1 MARLVRDN
9 RLETR
14 TARLNLKL
22 RLKPYFRSLDP
33 GLALGYFRGRTGGT
47 WIARKYVGA
56 EKYTTHR
63 LGIADDKAD
72 RDGVKVLSYAD
83 AIIAARAWWTSPAN
97 AERDQP
103 AAYTVA
109 DALNDYVQ
117 HLRSK
122 GSRGIDGTV
131 GKIEA
136 HVRPALGGMLVR
148 ELTTRAVADFQAQ
161 LAVRPRLTR
170 NRKPLTNAL
179 TGDREESR
187 ARRATANRTMAVLK
201 AALNLAYR
209 EGRAATDDAWRRVRP
224 FPNTSAARVRY
235 LTPSQITQLD
245 AHLSDDFRDL
255 FHGALVTGARYQELA
270 SLRVADVDLENGTVL
285 FRETKNGKPRHA
297 YLPDEG
303 RRVFMRVTKSRE
315 PHEHVFLRS
324 NGSRWKQS
332 DQARPMLNGCKRAGV
347 SPAVSFHDLRHT
359 FGALLAQRGVPM
371 RVIAEALGHSDTRI
385 TEKHY
390 AHLSPSYVAAAIRG
404 AFPTLLPDIE
414 QQERKQ
420 SLR

>member
-22 RLKPYFRSLDP
+22 RPKPYYRSLDP

-47 WIARKYVGA
+47 WIARKYVGD
-56 EKYTTHR
+56 EKYVTR
-63 LGIADDKAD
+63 KLGIADDKTD
-72 RDGVKVLSYAD
+72 RDGTRVLSYAD
-83 AIIAARAWWTSPAN
+83 AITAARDWWSSPTDTHNRALTT
-97 AERDQP
+97 
-103 AAYTVA
+103 YTVA
-109 DALNDYVQ
+109 DALDDYVK
-117 HLRSK
+117 HLHNK
-122 GSRGIDGTV
+122 GSRGVAGTV

-136 HVRPALGGMLVR
+136 HIRPALGASHIR
-148 ELTTRAVADFQAQ
+148 ELTTRAISEFQAR
-161 LAVRPRLTR
+161 LASHPRLTR
-170 NRKPLTNAL
+170 NGRPLTDAL
-179 TGDREESR
+179 TGEREETR

-224 FPNTSAARVRY
+224 FPNTSAARIRY
-235 LTPSQITQLD
+235 LTQSQIVELD
-245 AHLSDDFRDL
+245 AHLPSDFRDL

-270 SLRVADVDLENGTVL
+270 SLRVADVDLESGTVL
-285 FRETKNGKPRHA
+285 FRETKNGKPRHT

-303 RRVFMRVTKSRE
+303 RRVFSRVTESRTQ
-315 PHEHVFLRS
+315 HEFVFLRA

-332 DQARPMLNGCKRAGV
+332 DQARPMSNGCKRAGI

-414 QQERKQ
+414 RGDKKQ